1 MRRERKTARE
11 VRRLIRAGGNVDAE
25 DDGAPDGGTALHEAT
40 RRGSADIVRLL
51 LKGGANANA
60 ADRKGW
66 TALHMAVLRIMTEEA
81 GVLTKGIALCEM
93 LLKHGADPNLRNAD
107 RMSTALHLA
116 YVLKDADVQLV
127 VTGVAARFIRSAV
140 LDDELIVETAL
151 VATKRVRAQ
160 WAQQIYLD
168 GELVVCQRINFA
180 TVNTEGRPIRM
191 PEALVASLDQI
202 DAPADWFSK
211 HLPDL
216 PL

>member
-1 MRRERKTARE
+1 MAPALFPIRVRFYELDPYGHVNHATYLQYFEAARVAWLGE
-11 VRRLIRAGGNVDAE
+11 VGQGLD
-25 DDGAPDGGTALHEAT
+25 
-40 RRGSADIVRLL
+40 
-51 LKGGANANA
+51 
-60 ADRKGW
+60 
-66 TALHMAVLRIMTEEA
+66 
-81 GVLTKGIALCEM
+81 
-93 LLKHGADPNLRNAD
+93 
-107 RMSTALHLA
+107 
-116 YVLKDADVQLV
+116 VLKAADVQLV

-140 LDDELIVETAL
+140 LDDELVVETAL

-216 PL
+216 SL